1 MQLSRL
7 LITSIPLLAYLT
19 QISAVP
25 AALPQ
30 AARVDGTPLKGALD
44 NGPAGDQAP
53 VMEQSASN
61 SPGRKLT
68 QCNALQN
75 QITVRL
81 GTTTTAVFTLAKCAW
96 VIGWGVINDLV
107 IEKCVL
113 SLFGS
118 HELT

>member
-30 AARVDGTPLKGALD
+30 TARVDGTPLKGALD
-44 NGPAGDQAP
+44 YGPAGDQAP
-53 VMEQSASN
+53 VIEH
-61 SPGRKLT
+61 
-68 QCNALQN
+68 
-75 QITVRL
+75 

-96 VIGWGVINDLV
+96 VIGWGVINDLA